1 MRESS
6 GRVNVWALCD
16 EPPLFADNTNKTALK
31 RQTESLKR
39 LAEYLEKQRLLDL
52 ELKEVART
60 QRIAREKTLNQLAR
74 MGFSRD
80 SCKKALDEAGPDV
93 ETAVAYLVANAAT
106 LSSPSSSSYT
116 MTNEIETDKDTKEKN
131 NEKAL
136 ITDNDETTWR
146 CSRCTW
152 CSVRVWSSRM
162 FFCDVHSIIFLT
174 LSLLAYSF
182 VTNHSNTNT

>member
-6 GRVNVWALCD
+6 GRVNVWTLCD
-16 EPPLFADNTNKTALK
+16 EPPLFADNTNKTAMK

-106 LSSPSSSSYT
+106 LSSPSSSSSYT

-131 NEKAL
+131 NEKTL

-146 CSRCTW
+146 CNRCTW
-152 CSVRVWSSRM
+152 CVVRECFSVM
-162 FFCDVHSIIFLT
+162 FIQSYF
-174 LSLLAYSF
+174 SLYLF
-182 VTNHSNTNT
+182 